1 MARARGPPNRS
12 ADAFVRAVL
21 VGGRWIER
29 LLGAHAPPLTP
40 AQYFALEAA
49 SGREGL
55 VATELARR
63 LDISAAAVSQVVAGL
78 ETAGLVGRGAGGHD
92 RRRRPLELTAEGRR
106 VFDSA
111 RASMRARLGPLLPH
125 QADALEELAAKLAGQ
140 PPPRR
145 GPPRLP

>member
-1 MARARGPPNRS
+1 MPRPRHTANRS

-21 VGGRWIER
+21 LGGRWIER
-29 LLGAHAPPLTP
+29 LLRAHDPPLTP
-40 AQYFALEAA
+40 AQYVALEAA

-55 VATELARR
+55 MATELARR

-78 ETAGLVGRGAGGHD
+78 ETAGLVARGPGEHD

-111 RASMRARLGPLLPH
+111 RASLRMRLGPLLPH
-125 QADALEELAAKLAGQ
+125 QADALEELAAKLAGE

-145 GPPRLP
+145 GPPRPP